1 MQRIGI
7 YMRVS
12 TVGQAQEGDSLAAQR
27 DALIAY
33 INAHPDMVLAG
44 EYQDDGISG
53 QKWAQRDELQ
63 RLLADVESGKLDMIL
78 CTKMDRLHRSLKNF
92 LTMQEILD
100 KHGVTWLAIW
110 EPMYDTSTPAGQLII
125 NQMMS
130 FAQFEAQNTGARIRQ
145 VMAYKVSQGQVI
157 SGNAIVGYRIE
168 DKRLVP
174 DENVPSVQEAFR
186 IYSECGNIAKTISLT
201 KDLPGLPRYTD
212 GFKAMLQNRKYI
224 GEYRGNPSYC
234 PPIIDR
240 DLFEDVQ
247 RKLAMN
253 IKQNQKRTY
262 IFPGLLRC
270 SVCGRNLSV
279 VMNLQH
285 KKGGDVYYFYY
296 RCPLHY
302 MPPKTCPNKAT
313 IRETVLEDYLLSH
326 LKEAIKGYVFECQ
339 QAAAPIRD
347 SQKRIADLRRK
358 IDRLKD
364 LYVNELI
371 GLDEYKTDKER
382 YLAEIKSLTASGAEP
397 QPVDTSRLESLLST
411 DIASYYQGLDLEE
424 KRYFWRSV
432 IKEVVMSPDK
442 EFTIKFL

>member
-1 MQRIGI
+1 MQKIGI

-100 KHGVTWLAIW
+100 KHGVTWLAIL

-145 VMAYKVSQGQVI
+145 VMDYKISQGQVVTG
-157 SGNAIVGYRIE
+157 STPAGYRIV

-174 DENVPSVQEAFR
+174 DENALSVQEAFR
-186 IYSECGNIAKTISLT
+186 IYSECSNLT
-201 KDLPGLPRYTD
+201 RTMDLCRNLPGLPR
-212 GFKAMLQNRKYI
+212 FSCKFRKMLMNRKYI
-224 GEYRGNPSYC
+224 GECRGNASYC

-240 DLFEDVQ
+240 NLFEDVQ
-247 RKLAMN
+247 RKLSMN
-253 IKQNQKRTY
+253 IKASQKRTY
-262 IFPGLLRC
+262 IFSGLLKC
-270 SVCGRNLSV
+270 SACGRSLVIST
-279 VMNLQH
+279 NLQH
-285 KKGGDVYYFYY
+285 RKDGDVRYHYY

-302 MPPKTCPNKAT
+302 QPPRTCPNTLA
-313 IRETVLEDYLLSH
+313 IRETVLEEYLLSH
-326 LKEAIKGYVFECQ
+326 LKEAIKGYVFECK
-339 QAAAPIRD
+339 QAAAPIKD
-347 SQKRIADLRRK
+347 NQKRIADLRRK

-382 YLAEIKSLTASGAEP
+382 YLAEIESLTASGPEP
-397 QPVDTSRLESLLST
+397 QPVDTSRLESLLTT

-424 KRYFWRSV
+424 KRYFWRSI

-442 EFTIKFL
+442 EYTIHFL